1 MKLIQF
7 ILLIGILF
15 YADTTDGQ
23 TVDTTALDPNLHY
36 INITI
41 RYNSPSIIDLYQSH
55 MVILSEYAV
64 VLASCYLNISTE
76 EISFTSYNTTD
87 LIFVEINSFNFSLIY
102 ITFAIRQFSEIADGD
117 TFVMLE
123 FYLTQNGTF
132 ILATE
137 AIAVFNMNCDT
148 DNWVDSIT
156 SNTISASAI
165 FSSRQTSVSPLSS
178 SLAST
183 SIYTSSLPY
192 MSSLSSPASGISSY
206 LSTYEPTQQV
216 SAPVITSSQILPS
229 SAVEVNTSPT
239 VGTTLVP
246 STSSARPLVTMTS
259 QSQSVISTD
268 IQQSSYSPSSI
279 RQSISPVSSSIKPPI
294 IRASS
299 SIQPPVTPI
308 SSSIKPPIIRASSS
322 IKPPVTP
329 ISSSI
334 KPPIIRASS
343 SIQPPVTPISSS
355 IKPPIIRASSSIQP
369 PVTPVSSSI
378 KPPVTPLSSSI
389 KQPVTPVS
397 SSIKP
402 PIIPSSSSLQQP
414 IIRTSIITSR
424 LLASSIIP
432 LSTSSIGAHPFSS
445 VSSSAFYQ
453 ITSLLSA
460 VHSLT
465 SAVSRILTQTGI
477 IQVSRSLQ
485 VPFYSNTSS
494 IVPSETSQLV
504 IPSHSVP
511 QQPSL
516 FFNTSQLT
524 SAHFLSTSTPIDRM
538 ISLTTQP
545 LIIPTTTAIQSTV
558 LPSASPIQP
567 TVTPISPYRHYLI
580 GTIEYTV
587 SNLEIG
593 QTDDNINATIT
604 AIARRYLNL
613 TTETAL
619 AIYTLTTEHIS
630 VRIGYLTVTAIRS
643 EYDQFIIEN
652 LATRRVVFYLTDHT
666 APMFAT
672 QAKEMLD
679 THSIDQW
686 ADSLGL
692 QTLLVTFDP
701 YLQIQTSFMPSST
714 FVATMAVSSQL
725 SSSVPISITSAVLS
739 SSATVPS
746 QSVSVSVS
754 SVRLVT
760 SSLIRASQN
769 TTAQHTV
776 LSSLSSQIQQSLP
789 SSSLQSTSLPSI
801 SLQSTYLPSISLQPT
816 SLPVTQS
823 SSMPVQLMT
832 SSLISTLVSLSSNRS
847 ALSLPA
853 TSTPESPVISVTPS
867 LMSVLNSTQ
876 PSQPV
881 TRSQIPLSSSG
892 IQTTQAVQPSSAVIS
907 SAISSVQQLS
917 SNTTSLP
924 TLATVNSTQFPTST
938 RSVRVIPSS
947 QFVSRVTTQT
957 PIVSMIRNISSSALS
972 SQINTSSASPTQR
985 DSASH
990 STVPSI
996 NSSLLQSMQTVQS
1009 SPLTTPSQDYH
1020 SLANFNPGVGYLL
1033 QLTLNVSGRMVNLT
1047 SDFYLQT
1054 ELDLINLYSLGLEK
1068 ESANSRRKRDVF
1080 NTTSQIACGII
1091 ESLTI
1096 IDTDQLI
1103 IVFYI
1108 SREEDSLPLQLIAAE
1123 RSNAIF
1129 DKLDPGNFT
1138 ATLGYEFLSLS
1149 IYKELFVDPHRIAI
1163 IVGTTL
1169 GCCIL
1174 VLLIFLLALCLYH
1187 CLHSNY
1193 IRADK
1198 WSPDMSVA
1206 YSNKGVSSTKLM
1218 NEDEFEMEFTG
1229 NFSEGTQT
1237 LAGDFLYGSSEITR
1251 NSADYAFA
1259 MRREPN
1265 IFSPFQMEETTRFI
1279 DESEINKYPLLEPVP
1294 APTVSQLRTE
1304 IEEEKKRAKRA
1315 EASLLE
1321 IMTSNRKHFANTSM
1335 FSDPSEAKRAEERAN
1350 TAYERSKKEFAVTTG
1365 AVTPSSSH
1373 DSSLGSSRGAHRPWS
1388 GRGNKVAPS
1397 NEPTGGLTL
1406 QPTPPDWDPD
1416 SQQSVSSKGSRSMQL
1431 SGFRNVRPPNIMQV
1445 EPIQGNGRIPL
1456 ETPPPSYDT
1465 SLVDAHATKPV
1476 PVRVFRTDGHPVQM
1490 QPSIPS
1496 TPVTTATITVLPSF
1510 NPFYTTAKEEH
1521 TSL

>member
-1 MKLIQF
+1 
-7 ILLIGILF
+7 
-15 YADTTDGQ
+15 
-23 TVDTTALDPNLHY
+23 
-36 INITI
+36 
-41 RYNSPSIIDLYQSH
+41 
-55 MVILSEYAV
+55 
-64 VLASCYLNISTE
+64 
-76 EISFTSYNTTD
+76 
-87 LIFVEINSFNFSLIY
+87 
-102 ITFAIRQFSEIADGD
+102 
-117 TFVMLE
+117 
-123 FYLTQNGTF
+123 
-132 ILATE
+132 
-137 AIAVFNMNCDT
+137 
-148 DNWVDSIT
+148 
-156 SNTISASAI
+156 
-165 FSSRQTSVSPLSS
+165 
-178 SLAST
+178 
-183 SIYTSSLPY
+183 
-192 MSSLSSPASGISSY
+192 
-206 LSTYEPTQQV
+206 
-216 SAPVITSSQILPS
+216 
-229 SAVEVNTSPT
+229 
-239 VGTTLVP
+239 
-246 STSSARPLVTMTS
+246 
-259 QSQSVISTD
+259 
-268 IQQSSYSPSSI
+268 
-279 RQSISPVSSSIKPPI
+279 
-294 IRASS
+294 
-299 SIQPPVTPI
+299 
-308 SSSIKPPIIRASSS
+308 
-322 IKPPVTP
+322 
-329 ISSSI
+329 
-334 KPPIIRASS
+334 
-343 SIQPPVTPISSS
+343 
-355 IKPPIIRASSSIQP
+355 
-369 PVTPVSSSI
+369 
-378 KPPVTPLSSSI
+378 
-389 KQPVTPVS
+389 
-397 SSIKP
+397 
-402 PIIPSSSSLQQP
+402 
-414 IIRTSIITSR
+414 
-424 LLASSIIP
+424 
-432 LSTSSIGAHPFSS
+432 
-445 VSSSAFYQ
+445 
-453 ITSLLSA
+453 
-460 VHSLT
+460 
-465 SAVSRILTQTGI
+465 
-477 IQVSRSLQ
+477 
-485 VPFYSNTSS
+485 
-494 IVPSETSQLV
+494 
-504 IPSHSVP
+504 
-511 QQPSL
+511 
-516 FFNTSQLT
+516 
-524 SAHFLSTSTPIDRM
+524 M

-567 TVTPISPYRHYLI
+567 TVSPISPYRHYLI

-666 APMFAT
+666 APMLAT

-801 SLQSTYLPSISLQPT
+801 SLQST

-972 SQINTSSASPTQR
+972 SQINTSSASPTPR
-985 DSASH
+985 VSVSH

-1054 ELDLINLYSLGLEK
+1054 ELDLINLYSLGLEIEK

-1080 NTTSQIACGII
+1080 KTTSQIACGII

-1129 DKLDPGNFT
+1129 DKLDPGNYT

-1406 QPTPPDWDPD
+1406 QPNPPDWDPD

-1445 EPIQGNGRIPL
+1445 EPIQDNGRIPL